1 MGEDR
6 KDRKQHQ
13 EKKRLKANGTHNAQG
28 AESNLSFIQL
38 ANEVRKPDTNRGLM
52 VGENFS
58 QRATLTQDFYSCLS
72 LLLSVFFIQEE
83 SSTEERKGTEGRTP

>member
-13 EKKRLKANGTHNAQG
+13 EKKLKANGTHNAQG

-52 VGENFS
+52 VGKNFS
-58 QRATLTQDFYSCLS
+58 QQETLTQDFYSCLS
-72 LLLSVFFIQEE
+72 LFLSVFLFIWEE
-83 SSTEERKGTEGRTP
+83 SSRVERQGTEGRGP